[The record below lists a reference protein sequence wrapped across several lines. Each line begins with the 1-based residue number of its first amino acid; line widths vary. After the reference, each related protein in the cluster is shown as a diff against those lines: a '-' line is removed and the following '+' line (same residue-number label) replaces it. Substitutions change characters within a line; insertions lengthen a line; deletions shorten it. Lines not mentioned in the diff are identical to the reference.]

1 MNLLHRSGL
10 KLFYLFNIII
20 ENPFKRMYYQM
31 FYILKNTEEIH
42 NYHRIIGY
50 PQLEGNHEDRIQLP
64 APQRTIQTSNPMSES
79 VIQTLR
85 EIQQRGAVTS
95 LREWFLCCNCNHKTK
110 VLEQATAT
118 PHADGSSA
126 HFLVCFYY

>member
-1 MNLLHRSGL
+1 
-10 KLFYLFNIII
+10 
-20 ENPFKRMYYQM
+20 MYYQM

-79 VIQTLR
+79 VIQMLC

-95 LREWFLCCNCNHKTK
+95 LRE
-110 VLEQATAT
+110 
-118 PHADGSSA
+118 
-126 HFLVCFYY
+126 

>member
-10 KLFYLFNIII
+10 KLFYLLNIII

-50 PQLEGNHEDRIQLP
+50 PQLEGNHEDRIQLL
-64 APQRTIQTSNPMSES
+64 APQRTIQKTQKTS
-79 VIQTLR
+79 
-85 EIQQRGAVTS
+85 
-95 LREWFLCCNCNHKTK
+95 KTQKKKNSK
-110 VLEQATAT
+110 VEENITELLT
-118 PHADGSSA
+118 
-126 HFLVCFYY
+126 